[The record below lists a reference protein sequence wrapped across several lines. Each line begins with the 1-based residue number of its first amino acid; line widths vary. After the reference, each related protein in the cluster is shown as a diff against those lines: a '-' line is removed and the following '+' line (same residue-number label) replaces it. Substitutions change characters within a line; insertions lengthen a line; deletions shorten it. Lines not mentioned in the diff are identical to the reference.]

1 MPKLIASAT
10 VLLCLGTAAVAA
22 TPKNLPAATQPAVS
36 QQPVK
41 PQQLRVAPYTKT
53 NLKDCVPT
61 TAPVQRDAVLCT

>member
-10 VLLCLGTAAVAA
+10 ILLCLGTAAVAA

-41 PQQLRVAPYTKT
+41 PQPLRVAPYTKS

-61 TAPVQRDAVLCT
+61 TAPVQHGTVLCS